1 MQSPHL
7 IDARV
12 LRGSFDNWFMRL
24 VYSYED
30 EKGVH
35 KVIFPKVDFPFPTFR
50 IPEPYDENSRY
61 RRNGDVPN
69 WDYCGTRARISNN
82 PDTFI
87 SPLPIVKLQEDT
99 DRLAKS
105 RGVDTPGYAFD
116 IVTEPAVHEMTLD
129 EIEEKLGYKVKIVNK
144 ENGK

>member
-7 IDARV
+7 IDACV
-12 LRGSFDNWFMRL
+12 LRGRLDNWFMRL
-24 VYSYED
+24 IYSYED

-35 KVIFPKVDFPFPTFR
+35 KVIFPKVDFPFPTLS
-50 IPEPYDENSRY
+50 IPVPC
-61 RRNGDVPN
+61 NGNLPP
-69 WDYCGTRARISNN
+69 WDYCGTSASISNN
-82 PDTFI
+82 PNMFI
-87 SPLPIVKLQEDT
+87 TPFPITKLQKDT

-105 RGVDTPGYAFD
+105 RGVDTPEYAFD
-116 IVTEPAVHEMTLD
+116 IVTEPAVHEMTLS

>member
-12 LRGSFDNWFMRL
+12 IRDEFDNLFMRL

-35 KVIFPKVDFPFPTFR
+35 KVIFPKVEFPFPTLS
-50 IPEPYDENSRY
+50 IPLPSNEDLS
-61 RRNGDVPN
+61 DHH
-69 WDYCGTRARISNN
+69 YCGTGVKISYN
-82 PDTFI
+82 PCMFI
-87 SPLPIVKLQEDT
+87 SPLPITKLQKDT

-105 RGVDTPGYAFD
+105 RGIDTPNYAFD
-116 IVTEPAVHEMTLD
+116 VVTEPAVHELTLY
-129 EIEEKLGYKVKIVNK
+129 EIEEQLGYKVKIVNK
-144 ENGK
+144 ESR

>member
-12 LRGSFDNWFMRL
+12 IRGGSDTWFMRL

-35 KVIFPKVDFPFPTFR
+35 KVIFPKVEFPFPTFS
-50 IPEPYDENSRY
+50 IPVPSNEALPYRH
-61 RRNGDVPN
+61 
-69 WDYCGTRARISNN
+69 YCSTGVNISYN
-82 PDTFI
+82 PCMFI
-87 SPLPIVKLQEDT
+87 SPLPITKLQKDT

-105 RGVDTPGYAFD
+105 RGIDTPDYAFD

-144 ENGK
+144 ESR

>member
-7 IDARV
+7 IDACV
-12 LRGSFDNWFMRL
+12 LRGRLDNWFMRL
-24 VYSYED
+24 IYSYED

-35 KVIFPKVDFPFPTFR
+35 KVIFPKVDFPFPTLS
-50 IPEPYDENSRY
+50 IPVPC
-61 RRNGDVPN
+61 NGNLPP
-69 WDYCGTRARISNN
+69 WDYCGTRASISNN
-82 PDTFI
+82 PNMFI
-87 SPLPIVKLQEDT
+87 TPFPITKLQKDT

-105 RGVDTPGYAFD
+105 RGVDTPEYAFD

>member
-1 MQSPHL
+1 MQIPHL
-7 IDARV
+7 TDARV
-12 LRGSFDNWFMRL
+12 IRVGSDNWFMRL

-35 KVIFPKVDFPFPTFR
+35 KVIFPKVEFPFPSFS
-50 IPEPYDENSRY
+50 IP
-61 RRNGDVPN
+61 VPN
-69 WDYCGTRARISNN
+69 NEALSDLHYSGTGVKISYT
-82 PDTFI
+82 PCMFI
-87 SPLPIVKLQEDT
+87 SPLPITKLQKDT

-105 RGVDTPGYAFD
+105 RGIDTPNYAFD

-144 ENGK
+144 E

>member
-12 LRGSFDNWFMRL
+12 IRGKCDNWFMRL

-35 KVIFPKVDFPFPTFR
+35 KVIFPKVEFPFPTLS
-50 IPEPYDENSRY
+50 IP
-61 RRNGDVPN
+61 VPN
-69 WDYCGTRARISNN
+69 NEALSDRNYYGAGVKISYN
-82 PDTFI
+82 PCMFI
-87 SPLPIVKLQEDT
+87 SPLPITKLQKDT

-105 RGVDTPGYAFD
+105 RGIDTPNYAFD

-129 EIEEKLGYKVKIVNK
+129 EIEEKLGYKVKIVSK

>member
-12 LRGSFDNWFMRL
+12 IRDEFDNLFMRL

-30 EKGVH
+30 AKGVH
-35 KVIFPKVDFPFPTFR
+35 KVIFPKVEFPFPTLS
-50 IPEPYDENSRY
+50 IP
-61 RRNGDVPN
+61 VPSN
-69 WDYCGTRARISNN
+69 KALSDRHYCGTGVKISYN
-82 PDTFI
+82 PCMFI
-87 SPLPIVKLQEDT
+87 SPLPITTLQKDT

-105 RGVDTPGYAFD
+105 RGIDTPNYAFD

-144 ENGK
+144 ESR

>member
-12 LRGSFDNWFMRL
+12 IRGECDNLFMRL

-35 KVIFPKVDFPFPTFR
+35 NVIFPKVEFPFPTLS
-50 IPEPYDENSRY
+50 IPVP
-61 RRNGDVPN
+61 RNEALSDRN
-69 WDYCGTRARISNN
+69 YYGTGVEISYN
-82 PDTFI
+82 PCMFI
-87 SPLPIVKLQEDT
+87 SPLPITKLQKET

-105 RGVDTPGYAFD
+105 RGIDTPKYAFD

-144 ENGK
+144 ESR

>member
-7 IDARV
+7 IDAHV
-12 LRGSFDNWFMRL
+12 LRGRFDNWFMRL

-30 EKGVH
+30 EKGMH
-35 KVIFPKVDFPFPTFR
+35 KVIFPKVDFPFPTFS
-50 IPEPYDENSRY
+50 IPELCKDNSLH
-61 RRNGDVPN
+61 V
-69 WDYCGTRARISNN
+69 DYSYSWARIMNN

-87 SPLPIVKLQEDT
+87 APLPIVKLQQDT

-105 RGVDTPGYAFD
+105 RGVDTPAFVFD

>member
-7 IDARV
+7 IDAHV
-12 LRGSFDNWFMRL
+12 LRGKFDNWFMRL

-35 KVIFPKVDFPFPTFR
+35 KVIFPKVDFPFPTLS
-50 IPEPYDENSRY
+50 IP
-61 RRNGDVPN
+61 VPCN
-69 WDYCGTRARISNN
+69 DTLPPWDYCDTRDCISNN
-82 PDTFI
+82 PKRFI
-87 SPLPIVKLQEDT
+87 TPLPIVKMQEDT

-105 RGVDTPGYAFD
+105 RGVDTPAFVFD

>member
-12 LRGSFDNWFMRL
+12 IRDEFDTWFMRL

-35 KVIFPKVDFPFPTFR
+35 NVIFPKVDFPFPTFS
-50 IPEPYDENSRY
+50 IP
-61 RRNGDVPN
+61 VPSN
-69 WDYCGTRARISNN
+69 EDLPDCNYCGTRVKISYN
-82 PDTFI
+82 PCMFI
-87 SPLPIVKLQEDT
+87 SPLPITKLQKDT

-105 RGVDTPGYAFD
+105 RGIDTPNYAFD

-144 ENGK
+144 ETDK